1 MLKLTCVWITAAA
14 IPAVAFAVSPQV
26 SGPYAN
32 RLSQGDIQQITALV
46 SKESHVDHRL
56 KKIEAVRTDKVR
68 IQTGG
73 RTAVDTNTYNNFDAF
88 KRAGKW
94 TIDTA
99 SIEISIET
107 IVLPNNGPILIR

>member
-1 MLKLTCVWITAAA
+1 MRNLIGILI
-14 IPAVAFAVSPQV
+14 AVVLPVVALAGFPPVT
-26 SGPYAN
+26 GRYASS
-32 RLSQGDIQQITALV
+32 LSQGDTQQIRALV
-46 SKESHVDHRL
+46 TKEPHVDHRL
-56 KKIEAVRTDKVR
+56 KTIEAVRPDKVH

-73 RTAVDTNTYNNFDAF
+73 KTAVDTNTYNNFNAY

-107 IVLPNNGPILIR
+107 IVLPNSGQTLIR